1 MFKAYIVIYP
11 FCNLKNILFLKCMMS
26 HFFSIVHP
34 PPPSIAPAPPL
45 GYPTKQENPQNLAG
59 ETKSKGGGFWKGW

>member
-1 MFKAYIVIYP
+1 
-11 FCNLKNILFLKCMMS
+11 MMS

-34 PPPSIAPAPPL
+34 PPPSIAPPPPL

>member
-1 MFKAYIVIYP
+1 LQSKKYFVSKMYDV
-11 FCNLKNILFLKCMMS
+11 S
-26 HFFSIVHP
+26 FFSIVHP
-34 PPPSIAPAPPL
+34 PPSIAPPPPL